1 MSKRML
7 IMVLALV
14 LLVAAG
20 ALVYINSTSKT
31 LAAAEDCEDKPKPK
45 DEFALA
51 AECDARG
58 RARRPGRDAGGS
70 GSGHGQSLMA
80 WRLGR
85 ERGQDVTS
93 LANLSSAGLAFG
105 MAVILGAALGYGA
118 DRLFGIVAFRIP
130 GGIPARSGRRRPE
143 RVPRRRAVG

>member
-7 IMVLALV
+7 IMVVALV

-51 AECDARG
+51 AECDAPG
-58 RARRPGRDAGGS
+58 APAAQSATPPTPAARTGG
-70 GSGHGQSLMA
+70 H
-80 WRLGR
+80 
-85 ERGQDVTS
+85 
-93 LANLSSAGLAFG
+93 
-105 MAVILGAALGYGA
+105 
-118 DRLFGIVAFRIP
+118 
-130 GGIPARSGRRRPE
+130 
-143 RVPRRRAVG
+143 

>member
-45 DEFALA
+45 NEFALA
-51 AECDARG
+51 AECDA
-58 RARRPGRDAGGS
+58 PGAPAGQGASPATPAAGTGS
-70 GSGHGQSLMA
+70 H
-80 WRLGR
+80 
-85 ERGQDVTS
+85 
-93 LANLSSAGLAFG
+93 
-105 MAVILGAALGYGA
+105 
-118 DRLFGIVAFRIP
+118 
-130 GGIPARSGRRRPE
+130 
-143 RVPRRRAVG
+143 

>member
-31 LAAAEDCEDKPKPK
+31 LSAAEDCEDKPKPK

-51 AECDARG
+51 AECDA
-58 RARRPGRDAGGS
+58 PGAPAGQGATPSAPAAGTGS
-70 GSGHGQSLMA
+70 H
-80 WRLGR
+80 
-85 ERGQDVTS
+85 
-93 LANLSSAGLAFG
+93 
-105 MAVILGAALGYGA
+105 
-118 DRLFGIVAFRIP
+118 
-130 GGIPARSGRRRPE
+130 
-143 RVPRRRAVG
+143 